1 MGRGRKMTY
10 GLLALAVLLLIGSA
24 VGSTQAALTI
34 YSEEYRARIETPQI
48 GVTLIENGDKRWDWN
63 YSGNDWEGTNQGSGE
78 LLQDMLGTT
87 DGKLAVGKE
96 YDEKLEVLNSGGID
110 EYVRVRIY
118 KYWSKEG
125 EDGKERKDTSL
136 SPDLIDL
143 HLVNLGSGLGQW
155 AEGKSTPECTEL
167 YYKGIL
173 RKGSEPV
180 VFADK
185 IRIDKKI
192 ASAVEIQM
200 DGNKITTI
208 YKYDGAT
215 FHVDVEVDAVQ
226 THNAADAIMSSWGVD
241 AAALGI
247 LEEEE

>member
-1 MGRGRKMTY
+1 MGKGRKFTY

-34 YSEEYRARIETPQI
+34 YSEEYTARIETPQI
-48 GVTLIENGDKRWDWN
+48 GVTLIENGNKRWDWN
-63 YSGNDWEGTNQGSGE
+63 YSGNGWEGANHGGTE
-78 LLQDMLGTT
+78 LLQDMLGS
-87 DGKLAVGKE
+87 DEKLAVGKK
-96 YDEKLEVLNSGGID
+96 YTEKLEVLNSGDID

-125 EDGKERKDTSL
+125 EDGEEKKDTSL

-143 HLVNLGSGLGQW
+143 HLVQDQW
-155 AEGKSTPECTEL
+155 VIGNTTPECTEL

-173 RKGSEPV
+173 KKGSRAA
-180 VFADK
+180 FADT
-185 IRIDKKI
+185 IRIDDKI
-192 ASAVEIQM
+192 ASAVEIRT
-200 DGNKITTI
+200 DGNKITTT

-226 THNAADAIMSSWGVD
+226 THNAADAIKSAWGVD
-241 AAALGI
+241 AGQNGLGI
-247 LEEEE
+247 LEGGGE